1 MWYNI
6 NILFVCVANIKR
18 KTLICKYLTNNF
30 EGELKTMTRR
40 TLTKKQKTIIGV
52 VALAVTI
59 AVIILIWSPW
69 KKDDSKDTTTTTATS
84 SSTTA
89 TVNDNSVVIQTS
101 SEQQKVEES
110 TTESEWHIEP
120 RLVLYFKTE
129 AGFADAEFTDKVSAS
144 VDEAKALKFS
154 DEVARIAEGERQY
167 VEPEVRLYGVP
178 LGAWVSVTCESM
190 VTKAQ
195 YVTIG
200 QNDGAYQYY
209 YWQPRLYSASEQ
221 GEYTFKLTIKE
232 TEGSDAE
239 TVIYY
244 KMAV

>member
-1 MWYNI
+1 
-6 NILFVCVANIKR
+6 
-18 KTLICKYLTNNF
+18 
-30 EGELKTMTRR
+30 MTRR
-40 TLTKKQKTIIGV
+40 TLTKKQKTIISV
-52 VALAVTI
+52 VAIAIV

-69 KKDDSKDTTTTTATS
+69 KKDDPKDNTTAATT
-84 SSTTA
+84 STTA
-89 TVNDNSVVIQTS
+89 EAVTDSSVVIQTS

-190 VTKAQ
+190 VTKA
-195 YVTIG
+195 YNVEIG